1 MKKVIAILFVSL
13 LTSGAAFA
21 EVGPN
26 KSANCKDIIEGIK
39 KKQQQA
45 AAQGAQQPAANGANS
60 GNQSA
65 Q

>member
-1 MKKVIAILFVSL
+1 MKKVIAILFASL
-13 LTSGAAFA
+13 LMNGAAFA
-21 EVGPN
+21 DVGPN

-45 AAQGAQQPAANGANS
+45 AQGTQPAATGTNS
-60 GNQSA
+60 GNQTA